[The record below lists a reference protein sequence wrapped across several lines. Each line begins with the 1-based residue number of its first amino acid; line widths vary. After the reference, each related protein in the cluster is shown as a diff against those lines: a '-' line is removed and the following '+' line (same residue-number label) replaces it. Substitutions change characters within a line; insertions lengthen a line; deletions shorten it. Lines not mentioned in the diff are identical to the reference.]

1 MLAFWKRL
9 FGREEPKDRPRL
21 GVVLSWPDPLP
32 PEELP
37 AAPDSADVQDAFYRL
52 LLGMPDSDVAD
63 MRPQEQLLLR
73 RFEELC
79 GGERFDIT
87 TLPRLPEVLPQLLRL
102 LKSEDADGIK
112 IAKLIGRDP
121 VLVGE
126 VMRVS
131 RSAHYRTARPISSL
145 QHAVVLLGHEGLRRL
160 VTMHV
165 MKPILKGSAGTV
177 GHTAGQQLW
186 DHAERCAQ
194 ACTYLAKGYND
205 PFEAYLAGVVSN
217 AGVGAMIRVL
227 DQEAPSS
234 LGVFSREF
242 LASFVKMSNHL
253 TLRAA
258 KHWEL
263 PLPVVDAL
271 REQLELRVKPPA
283 SELGNALAAA
293 DHVAMVQ
300 MLEDSHVIDRGMT
313 AARGRIDK
321 LPDAL
326 VDRALQDLR
335 RGFRQREAYAG

>member
-9 FGREEPKDRPRL
+9 FGRDEPQERPRF
-21 GVVLSWPDPLP
+21 GVVLPWP
-32 PEELP
+32 ESSASEQTH
-37 AAPDSADVQDAFYRL
+37 AAPNSADVQDAFYRL
-52 LLGMPDSDVAD
+52 ILGMPDSDVVEL
-63 MRPQEQLLLR
+63 RPPEQLMLK

-102 LKSEDADGIK
+102 LKSEDSDGIK
-112 IAKLIGRDP
+112 VSKLIGRDP

-131 RSAHYRTARPISSL
+131 RSALYRTARPISSL
-145 QHAVVLLGHEGLRRL
+145 QHAVVLLGHDGLRRM

-165 MKPILKGSAGTV
+165 MKPILKGSAGSV
-177 GHTAGQQLW
+177 GQTAGEQLW

-194 ACTYLAKGYND
+194 ACTFLAKGRD
-205 PFEAYLAGVVSN
+205 PFEAYLSGVVSN
-217 AGVGAMIRVL
+217 AGMGAMIRVL
-227 DQEAPSS
+227 NQEASPT

-242 LASFVKMSNHL
+242 LVSFVRMANHL

-271 REQLELRVKPPA
+271 REQLELRSKSPS

-300 MLEDSHVIDRGMT
+300 MLEESHVIERGMT
-313 AARGRIDK
+313 AARERSDK
-321 LPDAL
+321 LSDAL

-335 RGFRQREAYAG
+335 RTFRQREAQVG